1 MEATATL
8 LAPTTLEAPRPRA
21 MTRYAFTAARV
32 LLGLVFF
39 VFGLDG
45 FLNFVPKP
53 DPSTMPAGSVAL
65 FSAFVASGYLLQLI
79 KGTEVLVG
87 VLLLAN
93 RFVPLALIVLAPV
106 MVNILLF
113 TVFFSPSGLAI
124 PIVLVLLQ
132 LALAWKH
139 RAAFRSVLTA
149 RA

>member
-1 MEATATL
+1 MEATANL
-8 LAPTTLEAPRPRA
+8 LAPTLENPRPRA
-21 MTRYAFTAARV
+21 IARYAATAARV

-53 DPSTMPAGSVAL
+53 DPSTMHPGSVAL
-65 FSAFVASGYLLQLI
+65 FTAMVASGYLFQLI

-93 RFVPLALIVLAPV
+93 RFVPLALVVLAPV
-106 MVNILLF
+106 MVNIVLF

-139 RAAFRSVLTA
+139 RAAYRSVLAA